1 MGTPGYVGVLN
12 DDGSIL
18 AKYKHYDCDSM
29 FLGVI
34 LLDFYQDPERVK
46 AVLADNN
53 YPINRF
59 LPTND
64 EELKEFINKAKTEKY
79 DVDSFDNI
87 FKSIED
93 FKESSVHVEY
103 SYLYDQK
110 NNEWLVSTQHSP
122 LAELIDD
129 FKEHLGPYSPCVG
142 YRHKN
147 KALDHAISLF
157 LDNPDYFKKLTPYQ
171 LKLFDDTLAQ
181 ETINQKAREFIPL
194 KQFLPYELNKYLN
207 YWIQNNRDH
216 ERDSTIE
223 YFNNLIEECVDKNF
237 FTKMD
242 YRSCSENLIIPAHN
256 EFFLN
261 IDSILKKLY
270 NVVSACKEADQKLFD
285 EYDKK
290 LVDCFEPLELKGL
303 DRKSVV

>member
-29 FLGVI
+29 SLGVI

-64 EELKEFINKAKTEKY
+64 EELKEFINKARTEKY

-194 KQFLPYELNKYLN
+194 KQFLPYELNIKAS
-207 YWIQNNRDH
+207 DK
-216 ERDSTIE
+216 IE
-223 YFNNLIEECVDKNF
+223 SNQSNGIHL
-237 FTKMD
+237 
-242 YRSCSENLIIPAHN
+242 
-256 EFFLN
+256 
-261 IDSILKKLY
+261 
-270 NVVSACKEADQKLFD
+270 
-285 EYDKK
+285 
-290 LVDCFEPLELKGL
+290 
-303 DRKSVV
+303 